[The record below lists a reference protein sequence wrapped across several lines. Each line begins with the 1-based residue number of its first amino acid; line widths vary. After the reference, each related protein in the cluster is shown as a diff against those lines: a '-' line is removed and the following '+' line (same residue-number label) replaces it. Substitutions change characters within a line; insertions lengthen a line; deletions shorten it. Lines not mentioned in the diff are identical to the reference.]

1 MPVIAQA
8 AKKLRRDVHRTSI
21 NEAVRRR
28 VDKAVKLARKHPT
41 AKSVSSAFRE
51 LDKAAKRHLVHA
63 NTVSRTKS
71 RLAKLLK
78 K

>member
-8 AKKLRRDVHRTSI
+8 AKKLRRDRKRTKK
-21 NEAVRRR
+21 NAGVRTR
-28 VDKAVKLARKHPT
+28 VQKMIKLARKHPT
-41 AKSVSSAFRE
+41 AKSVTAAFKE
-51 LDKAAKRHLVHA
+51 LDKAAKLRIVHPNKA
-63 NTVSRTKS
+63 ARTKS